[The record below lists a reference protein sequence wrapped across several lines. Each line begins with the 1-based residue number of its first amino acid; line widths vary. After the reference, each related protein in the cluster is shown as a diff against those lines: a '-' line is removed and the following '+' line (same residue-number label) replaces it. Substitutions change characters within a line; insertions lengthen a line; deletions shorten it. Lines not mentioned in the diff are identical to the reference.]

1 LLIQAKALR
10 NENNYEALLIAHEF
24 NHVHMSDLFTQ
35 FTLEMCEGA
44 RRSLRTTAQLF
55 DQYLTASS
63 GLPSGARLFIAQYV
77 ERRVLAPVRA
87 WYGDTVARELGD
99 LLSPLRVDP
108 ILPYSREVEEINSA
122 VDFAIF
128 DPKAGLMNDFRGKV
142 RMLGHLVRRD
152 A

>member
-1 LLIQAKALR
+1 LR

-55 DQYLTASS
+55 RQYLMASS
-63 GLPSGARLFIAQYV
+63 GLPSGARPFIADYV
-77 ERRVLAPVRA
+77 GRRILAPVGA
-87 WYGDTVARELGD
+87 WYGEPVARELRD
-99 LLSPLRVDP
+99 LLSPLRVEP
-108 ILPYSREVEEINSA
+108 LLSYSPEVDEINSA

-142 RMLGHLVRRD
+142 QTLRHLVRRHS
-152 A
+152 